1 MKRKNKLPLSTHKKI
16 AEHIRRGMYLWV
28 EAANAYPQK
37 SKEHRA
43 FAKYEK
49 AAKELKNIMDNA
61 CFREH
66 PNSGEVY
73 YGGGLEDAPIS
84 EAPQP

>member
-1 MKRKNKLPLSTHKKI
+1 
-16 AEHIRRGMYLWV
+16 MYLWI
-28 EAANAYPQK
+28 ETANAYPQK

-43 FAKYEK
+43 FAKYEN
-49 AAKELKNIMDNA
+49 AAKALKNIMDNA

-73 YGGGLEDAPIS
+73 YGDGTTTSSTPPPEPPERL
-84 EAPQP
+84 PQS